1 MAAANPNQ
9 AIKGTGN
16 APIVKQGHTS
26 NSQHGSDVNAKPK
39 GRQSTR
45 DLNVK

>member
-16 APIVKQGHTS
+16 APIIKQGHTK
-26 NSQHGSDVNAKPK
+26 NNQHGSDAPSNPK
-39 GRQSTR
+39 GRSSAT
-45 DLNVK
+45 DLNIK